1 MAYPAQEKPPL
12 DPQLLP
18 PDPEVALVEEPNE
31 ATCDIFFWV
40 SWLWQLGQTGLR
52 SASDQRTIF
61 SNTSPQ
67 ALQRYS

>member
-1 MAYPAQEKPPL
+1 L

-18 PDPEVALVEEPNE
+18 LDPEPVLLDEPKE
-31 ATCDIFFWV
+31 AAFPIEAICDIFFWV
-40 SWLWQLGQTGLR
+40 SWLWHLGQTGLR

-67 ALQRYS
+67 DLQRYS